1 MRCGQIREHMVFL
14 IVWMLRMMLFTPWLL
29 FMYLCQCEQWGW
41 SQLEKAMYYSSLSG
55 GEIVWGY
62 TEGQRPGNVIPRCS
76 VTTGFM
82 CSPSTQ
88 FSSAGVSDLTC
99 VYLEEKVIVL
109 SVSPWSLLA
118 SVIQK
123 KSIDT
128 FYTENII
135 FFIFIFLH
143 YVPKWIFENFCIL

>member
-41 SQLEKAMYYSSLSG
+41 SQLENAMYYSSLSG

-123 KSIDT
+123 KKHKYILYWKYLFIY
-128 FYTENII
+128 FY
-135 FFIFIFLH
+135 FFTL
-143 YVPKWIFENFCIL
+143 CS

>member
-123 KSIDT
+123 KKHKYILYWKYLFIY
-128 FYTENII
+128 FY
-135 FFIFIFLH
+135 FFTL
-143 YVPKWIFENFCIL
+143 CS